1 MISTEKDNLEHLI
14 DSLGYIIKL
23 ENLNIMNSFNEHV
36 LPMVNDFLKNNLEII
51 QFVGICPIDDLFEYS
66 STESIATLI
75 PIYLP
80 FMIQNTVS
88 KDPFLRQASLFG
100 LKVCLERHTEH
111 CKSSLEVWT
120 LLLFGTCRILS
131 MPCRMLCPLLIARMR
146 CMLLVLITLFLL

>member
-111 CKSSLEVWT
+111 CKSSLEVWA
-120 LLLFGTCRILS
+120 LASAWNL
-131 MPCRMLCPLLIARMR
+131 
-146 CMLLVLITLFLL
+146 